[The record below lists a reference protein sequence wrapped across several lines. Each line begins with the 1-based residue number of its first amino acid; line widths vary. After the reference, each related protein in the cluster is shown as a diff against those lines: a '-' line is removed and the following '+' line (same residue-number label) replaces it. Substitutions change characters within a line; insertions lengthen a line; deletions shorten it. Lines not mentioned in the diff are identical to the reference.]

1 MTDGASLLAR
11 APAKINLTLRVLGR
25 RPDGYH
31 ALESLVVFADAHDT
45 LRLTPRRPL
54 GLSVTG
60 IDADACGPEDDNLV
74 LRAVRALLRAA
85 PDIAV
90 GHFDLHK
97 SLPIAGGV
105 GGGSADAAAALR
117 LMAEFNPS
125 RCDSAMLEAAARA
138 TGADVSVCL
147 DSQPRMMRGAGE
159 ILGNPLA
166 LPPLAAVLVNPRVG
180 VPTKD
185 VFAALGV
192 THMAAEEGGADPQG
206 LDDRH
211 ALFDYLAANPND
223 LEAPAR
229 KVAPVVGDVLTA
241 LASTEGCRL
250 ARMSGSGGTCFGLF
264 ADETQAHAAA
274 ARLGAAT
281 PGWWVKPVMFNAV

>member
-60 IDADACGPEDDNLV
+60 IDADACGPEENNLV

-125 RCDSAMLEAAARA
+125 RCDDAMLEAAARA
-138 TGADVSVCL
+138 TGADVSVCI
-147 DSQPRMMRGAGE
+147 DSRPRMMRGAGE
-159 ILGNPLA
+159 ILGSPLA
-166 LPPLAAVLVNPRVG
+166 LPTLAAVLVNPGVG
-180 VPTKD
+180 VPTKN

-192 THMAAEEGGADPQG
+192 THTAPDEGGVDPQG
-206 LDDRH
+206 LTDPQT
-211 ALFDYLAANPND
+211 LLDYLAANPND
-223 LEAPAR
+223 LEAPAL
-229 KVAPVVGDVLTA
+229 KVAPVVGDVLAA
-241 LASTEGCRL
+241 LANAEGCRL
-250 ARMSGSGGTCFGLF
+250 ARMSGSGATCFGLF

-274 ARLGAAT
+274 VRLGAAT
-281 PGWWVKPVMFNAV
+281 PGWWVKPVVFNAV